1 MAYAIITEADS
12 RNKNWL
18 KIFSLFNAIH
28 AIYSV
33 KLIWEWG

>member
-1 MAYAIITEADS
+1 MAYAIITNVDA

-33 KLIWEWG
+33 KSISEWG

>member
-1 MAYAIITEADS
+1 MAYAIITKADG
-12 RNKNWL
+12 RNKNRL

>member
-1 MAYAIITEADS
+1 MAYAIITKADS
-12 RNKNWL
+12 GNKNRL
-18 KIFSLFNAIH
+18 KVFSLFNVIH